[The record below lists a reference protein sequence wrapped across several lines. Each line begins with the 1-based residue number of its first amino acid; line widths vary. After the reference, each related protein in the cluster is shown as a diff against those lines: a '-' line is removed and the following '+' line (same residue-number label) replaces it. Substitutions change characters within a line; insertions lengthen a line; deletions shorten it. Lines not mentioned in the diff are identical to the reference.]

1 MNNSKWVK
9 LISVL
14 VVNYHLIEE
23 IDVKLIFDKKIR
35 KLKISGNEQFNF
47 DYYPNAMES
56 MVTDPVNP
64 GWTMY
69 KEIEWIEIKG
79 SQVNK
84 ELAEMIKGIGKF
96 NIDSHPKKLRLSAY
110 I

>member
-47 DYYPNAMES
+47 D
-56 MVTDPVNP
+56 
-64 GWTMY
+64 
-69 KEIEWIEIKG
+69 
-79 SQVNK
+79 
-84 ELAEMIKGIGKF
+84 
-96 NIDSHPKKLRLSAY
+96 
-110 I
+110 